1 MMRSKNGTVQRKQVA
16 VMRFRDFHPNVRFRI
31 AMNFFN
37 NTLGNMVTPF
47 MAVYLAKTLGTTIA
61 GTAAIVGIAVGLA
74 CATLGGHY
82 ADRYGRKRMMLLAE
96 SLGTL
101 AYAVMALANSPWLYS
116 ASVTLLMTVLVSASW
131 GFGKPAFEA
140 MLIDVSTPDTRKAIY
155 RISYWSNN
163 LAISIAGMIGA
174 YFFSAYLFE
183 LLLAVGALSLLSA
196 LATAFLITETMPVS
210 VREGARAGAAV
221 TGGAIAGGAA
231 SGDIAGDIADTAAG
245 DIAAAAAV
253 ATTGTAAAANRG
265 SDGRAGGPQGSRVS
279 LLRRYAEVLRDRTF
293 VTYVIAGV
301 LTVSAEMNLT
311 GYIGIRLARDMHQA
325 AWFPG
330 VKLTTD
336 GLSMLGFLRTEN
348 TLVVVLLSL
357 FVGRLLKNKS
367 DTRTMLAAMALNV
380 AGYACIAY
388 GSQPALLVLVML
400 LATVGELVYVPLKQA
415 LLAGLVPDHARSSY
429 MAVNGMTNRAAQ
441 MLSGLNVV
449 IGGFLPS
456 GAMAVLLLVTGFAG
470 IALLASVAAGS
481 AGSRAA
487 RAKLPESSTP
497 QRG

>member
-1 MMRSKNGTVQRKQVA
+1 
-16 VMRFRDFHPNVRFRI
+16 MRFRDFHPNVRLRI

-61 GTAAIVGIAVGLA
+61 GTATIAGIAVGLA

-82 ADRYGRKRMMLLAE
+82 ADRFGRKRMMLLAE
-96 SLGTL
+96 SLGAL
-101 AYAVMALANSPWLYS
+101 AYAVMSLANSPWLYS
-116 ASVTLLMTVLVSASW
+116 AAVTLLMTVLVSASW

-155 RISYWSNN
+155 RITYWSNN

-183 LLLAVGALSLLSA
+183 LLLAVSLLSLLSA
-196 LATAFLITETMPVS
+196 LVTAFLITETMPAS
-210 VREGARAGAAV
+210 AQGEASSGA
-221 TGGAIAGGAA
+221 
-231 SGDIAGDIADTAAG
+231 ADTAAG
-245 DIAAAAAV
+245 DDTVADADTAVNAGTADTVDTAAAGGDTAA
-253 ATTGTAAAANRG
+253 ASSAAAANRG
-265 SDGRAGGPQGSRVS
+265 SSGRTGGLQGSRVS

-301 LTVSAEMNLT
+301 LAVSVEMNLT

-330 VKLTTD
+330 AKLTVD

-348 TLVVVLLSL
+348 TLAVVLLSL
-357 FVGRLLKNKS
+357 FVGRLLRNKS

-380 AGYACIAY
+380 AGYSCIAC
-388 GSQPALLVLVML
+388 GNQPALLVLAML

-415 LLAGLVPDHARSSY
+415 LLVGLVPDHARSSY

-441 MLSGLNVV
+441 MVSGLNVV
-449 IGGFLPS
+449 LGGFLPS
-456 GAMAVLLLVTGFAG
+456 GAMAVVLLATGFAG
-470 IALLASVAAGS
+470 IALLAPVAARP

-487 RAKLPESSTP
+487 RAGQPESSP
-497 QRG
+497 QQQG